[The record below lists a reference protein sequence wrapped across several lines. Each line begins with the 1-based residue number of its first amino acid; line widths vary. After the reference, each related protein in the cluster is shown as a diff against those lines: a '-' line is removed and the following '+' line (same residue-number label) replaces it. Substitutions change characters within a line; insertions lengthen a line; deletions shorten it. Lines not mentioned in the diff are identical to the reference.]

1 MQANNAIPYLQ
12 TSVPQKTEY
21 HSTSDKSGKDD
32 TFSKA
37 LGKEL
42 SQGKGTESETQAADK
57 PVSEKP
63 TDVKEPAADAA
74 DNQAAAAVVPL
85 VIQNVYLEQMVT
97 EEMPVQTPKA
107 PVIEGL
113 ENTALMEEPVMV
125 PQAAAEAPVQTGD
138 VKNPALFQQTIEVS
152 KAAPAAANE
161 ALKETMPQ
169 TEVKAAAPVVNAETA
184 VQSEKAPEAAVIK
197 PITPSEE
204 KQQVQTEVKDTNLA
218 DMSKTIRQDMV
229 SRQAS
234 FEVPTPAPQQTVDM
248 SDVKAG
254 IQKLS
259 QTMAENMAKGRTE
272 FEIWLEPANLGK
284 MAIKVA
290 YESGRAMVSIMCTNE
305 KTMEL
310 ISQNARNLGNILEQ
324 HTGNNT
330 VVVVEHPQSD
340 YLQQQ
345 AEQENKGG
353 YEQQEQQSENQND
366 ENDEAQSFLQ
376 QLRLGLAQ

>member
-74 DNQAAAAVVPL
+74 DNQAAATVVPL

-97 EEMPVQTPKA
+97 EEMPVQTPTA
-107 PVIEGL
+107 PVIEGI

-125 PQAAAEAPVQTGD
+125 PQATAEASVQTGE

-161 ALKETMPQ
+161 ALKETIPQ

-184 VQSEKAPEAAVIK
+184 VQSEKVPEAAVIK
-197 PITPSEE
+197 PVTPREE

>member
-12 TSVPQKTEY
+12 TPVPQQTEY
-21 HSTSDKSGKDD
+21 RGTSDKSGKDD

-42 SQGKGTESETQAADK
+42 SQGKETEKQPAADK
-57 PVSEKP
+57 PAAEKP
-63 TDVKEPAADAA
+63 ADGKDPGTDAA
-74 DNQAAAAVVPL
+74 GSQAAAVVIPL
-85 VIQNVYLEQMVT
+85 VIQNVPVEQLAT
-97 EEMPVQTPKA
+97 GEMPIQTPQVPVEEAENVLIPKA
-107 PVIEGL
+107 EFPVTL
-113 ENTALMEEPVMV
+113 K
-125 PQAAAEAPVQTGD
+125 AAEVPVQTGD
-138 VKNPALFQQTIEVS
+138 VKTEAPLPQTAEMS
-152 KAAPAAANE
+152 KAAPAAAGE
-161 ALKETMPQ
+161 ALKETAPSGPQ
-169 TEVKAAAPVVNAETA
+169 DKTAVSQVNAEPA
-184 VQSEKAPEAAVIK
+184 VKSEKAPEAAVIK
-197 PITPSEE
+197 PVTQGEE

-218 DMSKTIRQDMV
+218 DMSKNIRQDMV

-234 FEVPTPAPQQTVDM
+234 FEVPAPSPRQTVDL

-259 QTMAENMAKGRTE
+259 QSMADQMAKGRTE

-310 ISQNARNLGNILEQ
+310 ISQNARNLGNILQQ
-324 HTGNNT
+324 HTGENT

-353 YEQQEQQSENQND
+353 YQEQEQQSEKQND